1 MTTPYASLDLCA
13 SVRSGN
19 VYGFQ
24 FHPEKSAEQGLKII
38 KNIKNL

>member
-1 MTTPYASLDLCA
+1 MTTPYASTELCA

-19 VYGFQ
+19 IYGFQ
-24 FHPEKSAEQGLKII
+24 FHPEKSADQGLKII